1 MNPKSKLTLN
11 LVLKIKRIKSIPIS
25 QVVMIFLGRRIADW
39 FSGIGTHRQLFG
51 NDFPVGA
58 H

>member
-25 QVVMIFLGRRIADW
+25 QVVMIFLGRCIW
-39 FSGIGTHRQLFG
+39 FSGIGTHRQLFR